1 MLGGEL
7 SISELSI
14 WLEQPTSYY
23 NHPVTCHVSAIQN
36 DARLSLCNLPGY
48 PDHLWSNDC
57 NAGQAYVRGW
67 VSVRVKTWV
76 RQVYDMIIRRAR
88 PIWYPYV
95 RCRARRKRPI
105 PNRDDLD
112 VGHCMGDPCTVS
124 CSLDYYK
131 TLPWTATNINRMGS
145 WGLLHDIDP
154 DTRIF
159 FARWGRN
166 LNIVIFSRSHSW
178 HTSFFVVS
186 CRHFLYLSPKILVC
200 HLWLTRLHPTI
211 SHYFYRTQIR
221 LALKSSLILLQL
233 PMSCRCLWLD
243 HASSLA
249 FETIRLNS
257 WPTPTR
263 ELPWV
268 QLLSSADKF
277 QLAVVCSVEDARI
290 VHTRGVPHGKHM
302 NFGWFRSSSYVFIA
316 SNTVFRSMYIIIT
329 GDSLWFIPSQAI
341 FDVPSFCTFLKLL
354 DLHLNGN
361 LLTVKECHRVHC
373 STFNWRHQE
382 CCTRE
387 ISTPSD
393 SFVERLR

>member
-1 MLGGEL
+1 MIWLSDVLVLSGIHMCAVELEGNAQFLTEMTWMLGTAWETL
-7 SISELSI
+7 
-14 WLEQPTSYY
+14 
-23 NHPVTCHVSAIQN
+23 A
-36 DARLSLCNLPGY
+36 LSLAVWITIKHFRELQRTSTG
-48 PDHLWSNDC
+48 WAVGDC
-57 NAGQAYVRGW
+57 YTILIQTHVFY
-67 VSVRVKTWV
+67 
-76 RQVYDMIIRRAR
+76 
-88 PIWYPYV
+88 
-95 RCRARRKRPI
+95 
-105 PNRDDLD
+105 
-112 VGHCMGDPCTVS
+112 
-124 CSLDYYK
+124 
-131 TLPWTATNINRMGS
+131 
-145 WGLLHDIDP
+145 
-154 DTRIF
+154 